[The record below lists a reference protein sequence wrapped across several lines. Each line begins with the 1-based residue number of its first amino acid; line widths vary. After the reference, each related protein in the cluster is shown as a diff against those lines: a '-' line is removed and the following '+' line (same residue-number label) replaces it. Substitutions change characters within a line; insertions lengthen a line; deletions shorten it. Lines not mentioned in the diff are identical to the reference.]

1 MGSKKGSEEVSCVFE
16 RGTLCNFW
24 VAPKFCKGLDKIE
37 LDEVCSFHG
46 LVFAAPAPFPPFIVA
61 ADVAYAFFHYGD
73 NIGSSCGFSFVIK
86 ENNLEPELKWIIAW
100 KNGPCNDNKVYTNIL
115 PLSEDVDWD
124 QIKCNLESE
133 NCGPKSCCDLSG
145 IKAEAFIEPG
155 VNTTMKAKL
164 LKQ

>member
-1 MGSKKGSEEVSCVFE
+1 MESKKGSEEVSCVFE
-16 RGTLCNFW
+16 RWTLCDFW
-24 VAPKFCKGLDKIE
+24 VAPGLDKVE

-46 LVFAAPAPFPPFIVA
+46 LVVAAPPPFPPFIVA
-61 ADVAYAFFHYGD
+61 AAVAYAFCHYGD
-73 NIGSSCGFSFVIK
+73 NIASSCGFSFVIK

-100 KNGPCNDNKVYTNIL
+100 KNGPCNDNKVFTKIV

-133 NCGPKSCCDLSG
+133 NCGSKSCCHLSG

-155 VNTTMKAKL
+155 VKTTVKAKL
-164 LKQ
+164 IKQ

>member
-1 MGSKKGSEEVSCVFE
+1 MASKKGSEEVSCVFE

-24 VAPKFCKGLDKIE
+24 VAPKFCKGLDKVE

-100 KNGPCNDNKVYTNIL
+100 KNGPCNDNKMTLI
-115 PLSEDVDWD
+115 
-124 QIKCNLESE
+124 
-133 NCGPKSCCDLSG
+133 G
-145 IKAEAFIEPG
+145 IKSNAI
-155 VNTTMKAKL
+155 
-164 LKQ
+164 